1 VLAKLGKWD
10 LTGRYDSPGFL
21 STAERKELLS
31 LARDGSA
38 EHRIARRANAILL
51 LDDGLSCERV
61 AKVLYL
67 DDDTVRRWRK
77 LYDERGISGLEQ
89 FDAGGSSSRL
99 STEQEEAL
107 KAYVAQALPR
117 STRQIGAFIE
127 RDFGVVLRT
136 FTTPLTPGQRALP
149 SCQA

>member
-1 VLAKLGKWD
+1 M
-10 LTGRYDSPGFL
+10 RFMIRRNFL
-21 STAERKELLS
+21 NTAERKELLS

-67 DDDTVRRWRK
+67 DDDTVRSWRK
-77 LYDERGISGLEQ
+77 LYDERGIAGLEQ
-89 FDAGGSSSRL
+89 FDGGGSSSRL

-107 KAYVAQALPR
+107 KPTSPGPCRTARAR
-117 STRQIGAFIE
+117 SGRLSSGTSAW
-127 RDFGVVLRT
+127 
-136 FTTPLTPGQRALP
+136 FTKKKSPGR
-149 SCQA
+149 

>member
-1 VLAKLGKWD
+1 MGGLNC
-10 LTGRYDSPGFL
+10 RGFL
-21 STAERKELLS
+21 NTAERKALLP

-67 DDDTVRRWRK
+67 DDDTVRGWRK
-77 LYDERGISGLEQ
+77 LYDERGIAGLEQ

-99 STEQEEAL
+99 SVAQEEAL
-107 KAYVAQALPR
+107 KA
-117 STRQIGAFIE
+117 
-127 RDFGVVLRT
+127 
-136 FTTPLTPGQRALP
+136 
-149 SCQA
+149 

>member
-1 VLAKLGKWD
+1 MG
-10 LTGRYDSPGFL
+10 GMIRRGFL

-67 DDDTVRRWRK
+67 DDDTVRGWRK
-77 LYDERGISGLEQ
+77 LYDERGIAGLEQ
-89 FDAGGSSSRL
+89 FDAGGSSSH
-99 STEQEEAL
+99 
-107 KAYVAQALPR
+107 LPKPRKR
-117 STRQIGAFIE
+117 S
-127 RDFGVVLRT
+127 
-136 FTTPLTPGQRALP
+136 
-149 SCQA
+149 